1 MHSAQIIVK
10 QMNEVESLV
19 LWLCGT
25 VLLGGILL

>member
-19 LWLCGT
+19 LWLRGT